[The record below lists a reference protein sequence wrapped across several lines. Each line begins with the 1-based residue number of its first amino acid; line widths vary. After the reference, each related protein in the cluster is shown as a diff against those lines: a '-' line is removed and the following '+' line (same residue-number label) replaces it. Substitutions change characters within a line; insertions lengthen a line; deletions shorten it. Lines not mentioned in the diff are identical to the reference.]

1 MGGEQGSVLSWEVR
15 EANPASQE
23 EVAAEAQIYLQS
35 KMRTER
41 PLGLMITFS
50 GDFRV
55 ATSGEQGLWSLW

>member
-55 ATSGEQGLWSLW
+55 AT